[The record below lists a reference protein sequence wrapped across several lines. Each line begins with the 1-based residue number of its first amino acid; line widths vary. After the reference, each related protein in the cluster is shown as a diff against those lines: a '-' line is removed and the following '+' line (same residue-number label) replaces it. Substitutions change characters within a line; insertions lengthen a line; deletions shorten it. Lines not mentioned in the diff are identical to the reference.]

1 MKGKFDVLVNGEM
14 KSYTEYDDIP
24 KSFDNL
30 IRCDFDYPEG
40 PHTEEQH
47 EEIGKYND
55 ALQELMRREVK

>member
-55 ALQELMRREVK
+55 ALQELMRRETK